1 MSYKRIQRDKE
12 SVPMTQEHLS
22 VKTILLVEDDV
33 PIGEV
38 LVQAI
43 TQETSYITVVAQ
55 SGEEALK
62 LVESIKPNLLILDY
76 RLPGITGLE
85 VYDQIHALEEFT
97 AVPTM
102 MISAQ
107 LPVGELK
114 KRAIVGMN
122 KPLDLDEFL
131 QTIEHLLS

>member
-1 MSYKRIQRDKE
+1 MS
-12 SVPMTQEHLS
+12 TQESSSL
-22 VKTILLVEDDV
+22 KTILLVEDDV

-43 TQETSYITVVAQ
+43 TQETTHITVVAQ
-55 SGEEALK
+55 SGEEALRLIK
-62 LVESIKPNLLILDY
+62 SIKPSLLILDY

-85 VYDQIHALEEFT
+85 VYDAIHELEEFVD
-97 AVPTM
+97 VPAM

-107 LPVGELK
+107 LPTNELK
-114 KRAIVGMN
+114 KRKITGMN

-131 QTIEHLLS
+131 QTIERLLA

>member
-1 MSYKRIQRDKE
+1 MS
-12 SVPMTQEHLS
+12 TQEPSSL
-22 VKTILLVEDDV
+22 KTILLVEDDV

-43 TQETSYITVVAQ
+43 TQETTHITVVAQ
-55 SGEEALK
+55 SGEEALRLIK
-62 LVESIKPNLLILDY
+62 SIKPSLLILDY

-85 VYDQIHALEEFT
+85 VYDAIHELEEFVD
-97 AVPTM
+97 VPAM

-107 LPVGELK
+107 LPTNELK
-114 KRAIVGMN
+114 KRKITGMN

-131 QTIEHLLS
+131 QTIEHLLA

>member
-1 MSYKRIQRDKE
+1 MS
-12 SVPMTQEHLS
+12 TQEPSSL
-22 VKTILLVEDDV
+22 KTILLVEDDV

-43 TQETSYITVVAQ
+43 TQETTHITVVAQ
-55 SGEEALK
+55 SGEEALRLIK
-62 LVESIKPNLLILDY
+62 SIKPSLLILDY

-85 VYDQIHALEEFT
+85 VYDAIHELEEFVD
-97 AVPTM
+97 VPAM

-107 LPVGELK
+107 LPTNELK
-114 KRAIVGMN
+114 KRKITGMN

-131 QTIEHLLS
+131 QTIERLLA

>member
-1 MSYKRIQRDKE
+1 MSL
-12 SVPMTQEHLS
+12 QEQPSL
-22 VKTILLVEDDV
+22 KTILLVEDDV

-43 TQETSYITVVAQ
+43 TQETTHITVVAQ

-62 LVESIKPNLLILDY
+62 LIKSIKPSLLILDY
-76 RLPGITGLE
+76 RLPGMTGLE
-85 VYDQIHALEEFT
+85 VYDHIHSIEEFVG
-97 AVPTM
+97 VPAM

-107 LPVGELK
+107 LPTSELK
-114 KRAIVGMN
+114 KRKITGMN

-131 QTIEHLLS
+131 QTIERLLA

>member
-1 MSYKRIQRDKE
+1 MSIQE
-12 SVPMTQEHLS
+12 SSSL
-22 VKTILLVEDDV
+22 KTILLVEDDV

-43 TQETSYITVVAQ
+43 TQETTHITVVAQ
-55 SGEEALK
+55 SGEEALRLIK
-62 LVESIKPNLLILDY
+62 SIKPSLLILDY

-85 VYDQIHALEEFT
+85 VYDAIHSLEEFVD
-97 AVPTM
+97 VPAM

-107 LPVGELK
+107 LPTNELK
-114 KRAIVGMN
+114 KRKITGMN

-131 QTIEHLLS
+131 QTIERLLA

>member
-1 MSYKRIQRDKE
+1 MSL
-12 SVPMTQEHLS
+12 QEQSSL
-22 VKTILLVEDDV
+22 KTILLVEDDV

-43 TQETSYITVVAQ
+43 TQETTHITVVAQ

-62 LVESIKPNLLILDY
+62 LIESIKPNLLILDY
-76 RLPGITGLE
+76 RLPGMTGLE
-85 VYDQIHALEEFT
+85 VYDHIHELNEFVS
-97 AVPTM
+97 VPAM

-107 LPVGELK
+107 LPISELK
-114 KRAIVGMN
+114 KRKITGMN

-131 QTIEHLLS
+131 QTIERLLA

>member
-1 MSYKRIQRDKE
+1 MSL
-12 SVPMTQEHLS
+12 QEHSS

-43 TQETSYITVVAQ
+43 TQETGYITVVAQ
-55 SGEEALK
+55 SGEDALK
-62 LVESIKPNLLILDY
+62 MVESIKPNLLILDY
-76 RLPGITGLE
+76 RLPGMTGLE
-85 VYDQIHALEEFT
+85 FYDQIHALEEFS
-97 AVPTM
+97 AIPAM

-107 LPVGELK
+107 LPTKELK
-114 KRAIVGMN
+114 RRKITGLN

-131 QTIEHLLS
+131 QTIESLLA

>member
-1 MSYKRIQRDKE
+1 MS
-12 SVPMTQEHLS
+12 TQEPSSL
-22 VKTILLVEDDV
+22 KTILLVEDDV

-43 TQETSYITVVAQ
+43 TQETTHITVVAQ

-62 LVESIKPNLLILDY
+62 LIKSIKPSLLILDY
-76 RLPGITGLE
+76 RLPGITGIE
-85 VYDQIHALEEFT
+85 VYDAIHALEEFVD
-97 AVPTM
+97 VPAM

-107 LPVGELK
+107 LPTNELK
-114 KRAIVGMN
+114 KRRITGMN

-131 QTIEHLLS
+131 QTIERLLA

>member
-1 MSYKRIQRDKE
+1 MS
-12 SVPMTQEHLS
+12 TQEPSSL
-22 VKTILLVEDDV
+22 KTILLVEDDV

-43 TQETSYITVVAQ
+43 TQETTHITVVAQ

-62 LVESIKPNLLILDY
+62 LIESIKPSLLILDY
-76 RLPGITGLE
+76 RLPGMTGLD
-85 VYDQIHALEEFT
+85 VYDDIHGREEFMD
-97 AVPTM
+97 VPAM

-107 LPVGELK
+107 LPTNELK
-114 KRAIVGMN
+114 KRKITGMN

-131 QTIEHLLS
+131 QTIERLLA

>member
-1 MSYKRIQRDKE
+1 
-12 SVPMTQEHLS
+12 MTHLQEHTT
-22 VKTILLVEDDV
+22 VRTILLVEDDI
-33 PIGEV
+33 PISDV

-43 TQETSYITVVAQ
+43 TQETPYITVVAQ

-62 LVESIKPNLLILDY
+62 LVESLKPNLLILDY

-85 VYDQIHALEEFT
+85 LYDQIHAHNYLNT
-97 AVPTM
+97 VPAM

-107 LPVGELK
+107 LPVNELK
-114 KRAIVGMN
+114 KRKVVGLN

-131 QTIEHLLS
+131 QTIERLLDI

>member
-1 MSYKRIQRDKE
+1 MSL
-12 SVPMTQEHLS
+12 QEQPSL
-22 VKTILLVEDDV
+22 KTILLVEDDV

-43 TQETSYITVVAQ
+43 TQETTHITVVAQ

-62 LVESIKPNLLILDY
+62 LIKSIKPSLLILDY
-76 RLPGITGLE
+76 RLPGMTGLE
-85 VYDQIHALEEFT
+85 VYDHIHALEEF
-97 AVPTM
+97 ASVPAM

-107 LPVGELK
+107 LPVSELK
-114 KRAIVGMN
+114 KRTITGMN

-131 QTIEHLLS
+131 QTIERLLA

>member
-1 MSYKRIQRDKE
+1 
-12 SVPMTQEHLS
+12 MTHPQEHLS

-62 LVESIKPNLLILDY
+62 KIESIKPNLLILDY
-76 RLPGITGLE
+76 RLPGITGLD
-85 VYDQIHALEEFT
+85 VYDHIHAIEEFER
-97 AVPTM
+97 VPAM

-107 LPVGELK
+107 LPVSELK
-114 KRAIVGMN
+114 KRTITGMN

-131 QTIEHLLS
+131 QTIERLLA